1 MSTPASSTEPAVG
14 ASVCASGSQ
23 VCSGHAGS
31 FTANAKKNPSMSTK
45 AVLEAIC
52 VPSSCVKSKV

>member
-14 ASVCASGSQ
+14 ASVCASGSH

-31 FTANAKKNPSMSTK
+31 LTANAAKNPSMSSI
-45 AVLEAIC
+45 AVVGLML
-52 VPSSCVKSKV
+52 VPSSCV

>member
-23 VCSGHAGS
+23 VCNGQAGS
-31 FTANAKKNPSMSTK
+31 LTAKAKKKPSISTN
-45 AVLEAIC
+45 AVPEAIL

>member
-31 FTANAKKNPSMSTK
+31 LTAKAKKKPSMRMN
-45 AVLEAIC
+45 AVLAAIC